1 MPCIPCTEV
10 NAMIFNEVYG
20 SYYNVVAEVLAEA
33 VNGTL
38 SKEQLSE
45 ITTRKAF
52 GESIVTIPDS
62 LIKQKWP
69 LIDENFETPLNYKP
83 TMPLT
88 TIQKMWLKAILLDP
102 RIQLFEPSM
111 EGLEDVEPLYDQDTF
126 VYFDR
131 YADGDPYEDIKY
143 GEHFRRILVAIREHR
158 IVRVEYRGHNTRKER
173 TIIPQKLEYSSKDD
187 KFRLIGV
194 AHTGTRY
201 IINLRG
207 VKKCE
212 LMERFDPERFNAAR
226 TDTDEVVIELKDER
240 NALER
245 AMLSFSDLEKE
256 TIKIDDDNYRLKL
269 KYRTDDETEILI
281 RILAF
286 GPMMKVVEPAP
297 FVNLIKERL
306 NKQKSCGL

>member
-1 MPCIPCTEV
+1 
-10 NAMIFNEVYG
+10 MIFNEVYG

-38 SKEQLSE
+38 SKERLSE

-52 GESIVTIPDS
+52 GESIVTIPDA

-69 LIDENFETPLNYKP
+69 LIDENFETPLNHKP

-88 TIQKMWLKAILLDP
+88 TIQKMWLKAILQDP

-126 VYFDR
+126 IYFDR

-143 GEHFRRILVAIREHR
+143 GEHFRLILSAIREHR
-158 IVRVEYRGHNTRKER
+158 IIRVEYQGHNTRKER
-173 TIIPQKLEYSSKDD
+173 TIIPHRLEYSAKDD
-187 KFRLIGV
+187 KFRLIGI

-212 LMERFDPERFNAAR
+212 LMEKFAPDRFNEAQ
-226 TDTDEVVIELKDER
+226 TDANEVVIELKDKR

-256 TIKIDDDNYRLKL
+256 TIKIDDENYRLKL
-269 KYRTDDETEILI
+269 KYRVDDETEIVI

-286 GPMMKVVEPAP
+286 GPMMKVVEPAS

-306 NKQKSCGL
+306 NKQKGCGL

>member
-1 MPCIPCTEV
+1 
-10 NAMIFNEVYG
+10 MIFNEVYG

-45 ITTRKAF
+45 ITARKAF

-69 LIDENFETPLNYKP
+69 LINENYETPLNYKP

-88 TIQKMWLKAILLDP
+88 TIQKMWLKAILQDP

-158 IVRVEYRGHNTRKER
+158 IVRVEYQGHNTRRER

-201 IINLRG
+201 IINLQG
-207 VKKCE
+207 VKRCE
-212 LMERFDPERFNAAR
+212 LMERFDPDRITEAK
-226 TDTDEVVIELKDER
+226 TDTDEVLIELKDKR

-256 TIKIDDDNYRLKL
+256 TIKIDDENYKIKL
-269 KYRTDDETEILI
+269 RYRTDDETEILI

-286 GPMMKVVEPAP
+286 GPMMKVVEPIS
-297 FVNLIKERL
+297 FVNLIKQRL

>member
-1 MPCIPCTEV
+1 
-10 NAMIFNEVYG
+10 MIFNEVYG

-111 EGLEDVEPLYDQDTF
+111 EGLEDVEPLYDQDIF

-158 IVRVEYRGHNTRKER
+158 IVRVEYQGHNTRKER

>member
-1 MPCIPCTEV
+1 
-10 NAMIFNEVYG
+10 MIFNEVYG

-158 IVRVEYRGHNTRKER
+158 IVRVEYQGHNTRKER

>member
-1 MPCIPCTEV
+1 
-10 NAMIFNEVYG
+10 MIFNEVYG

-111 EGLEDVEPLYDQDTF
+111 EGLENVEPLYDQDTF

-143 GEHFRRILVAIREHR
+143 GEYFRRILVAIREHR
-158 IVRVEYRGHNTRKER
+158 IVRVEYQGHNTRKER

>member
-158 IVRVEYRGHNTRKER
+158 IVRVEYQGHNTRKER

>member
-1 MPCIPCTEV
+1 
-10 NAMIFNEVYG
+10 MIFNEVYG

-38 SKEQLSE
+38 SKERLSE

-52 GESIVTIPDS
+52 GESIVTIPDA
-62 LIKQKWP
+62 LIRQKWP
-69 LIDENFETPLNYKP
+69 LIDENFETPLNHKP

-88 TIQKMWLKAILLDP
+88 TIQKMWLKAILQDP

-126 VYFDR
+126 IYFDR

-143 GEHFRRILVAIREHR
+143 GEHFRLILSAIREHR
-158 IVRVEYRGHNTRKER
+158 IIRVEYQGHNTRKER
-173 TIIPQKLEYSSKDD
+173 TIIPHRLEYSAKDD
-187 KFRLIGV
+187 KFRLIGI

-212 LMERFDPERFNAAR
+212 LMEKFAPDRFNEAQ
-226 TDTDEVVIELKDER
+226 TDANEVVIELKDKR

-256 TIKIDDDNYRLKL
+256 TIKIDDENYRLKL
-269 KYRTDDETEILI
+269 KYRVDDETEIVI

-286 GPMMKVVEPAP
+286 GPMMKVVEPAS

-306 NKQKSCGL
+306 NKQKGCGL

>member
-1 MPCIPCTEV
+1 
-10 NAMIFNEVYG
+10 MIFNEVYG
-20 SYYNVVAEVLAEA
+20 SYYNVVAEILAEA

-38 SKEQLSE
+38 TKEQLSE
-45 ITTRKAF
+45 ITERKAF
-52 GESIVTIPDS
+52 GESIVTIPDA

-69 LIDENFETPLNYKP
+69 LIDENYDTPLNHKP

-88 TIQKMWLKAILLDP
+88 TIQKMWLKAILQDP

-111 EGLEDVEPLYDQDTF
+111 EGLDDVEPLYDQDTF

-131 YADGDPYEDIKY
+131 YADGDPYDDIKY
-143 GEHFRRILVAIREHR
+143 GEHFRLILVAIREQR
-158 IVRVEYRGHNTRKER
+158 IVRVEYQGHNTRKER

-201 IINLRG
+201 IINLKGIKR
-207 VKKCE
+207 CE
-212 LMERFDPERFNAAR
+212 LMEKFNPNKFIAAQ
-226 TDTDEVVIELKDER
+226 TDMSEVVIELKDKR

-256 TIKIDDDNYRLKL
+256 TIKIDDENYLLKL
-269 KYRTDDETEILI
+269 KYRVDDETEILI

-286 GPMMKVVEPAP
+286 GPMMKVIRPQA
-297 FVNLIKERL
+297 FVNLVKERL
-306 NKQKSCGL
+306 KKQKGCEL

>member
-1 MPCIPCTEV
+1 
-10 NAMIFNEVYG
+10 MIFNEVYG
-20 SYYNVVAEVLAEA
+20 SYYNVIAEVLAEA
-33 VNGTL
+33 VKGTL
-38 SKEQLSE
+38 TKEQLSE

-52 GESIVTIPDS
+52 GESIVTIPDA
-62 LIKQKWP
+62 LLKQKWP
-69 LIDENFETPLNYKP
+69 LIDENFDTPLNHIP

-88 TIQKMWLKAILLDP
+88 TIQKMWLKAILQDP

-111 EGLEDVEPLYDQDTF
+111 EGLEDVEPLYNQDTF

-131 YADGDPYEDIKY
+131 YADGDPYDDIRY
-143 GEHFRRILVAIREHR
+143 GEHFRLILLAIREHR
-158 IVRVEYRGHNTRKER
+158 VIRVEYQGHKTFRER
-173 TIIPQKLEYSSKDD
+173 TIIPVKLEYSSKDD

-212 LMERFDPERFNAAR
+212 LMECFDPNSIEISEP
-226 TDTDEVVIELKDER
+226 DVSEVVIELKDER

-256 TIKIDDDNYRLKL
+256 TLKLDDDTYRIKL
-269 KYRTDDETEILI
+269 KYRVDDETEILI

-286 GPMMKVVEPAP
+286 GPMMKVLEPEP

-306 NKQKSCGL
+306 KKQKGCGL